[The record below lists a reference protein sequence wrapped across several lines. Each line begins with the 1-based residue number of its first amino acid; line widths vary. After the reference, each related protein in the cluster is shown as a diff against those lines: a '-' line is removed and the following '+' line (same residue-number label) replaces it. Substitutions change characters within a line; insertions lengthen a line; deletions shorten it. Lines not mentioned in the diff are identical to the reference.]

1 MLPLDQEPSGER
13 KFIADVHLGRLAK
26 YLRLC
31 GFDTLYGMSLTDRAI
46 INLSLAE
53 DRIILSRDK
62 ELLQNRHVIQSFRI
76 MSAEPVEQLKEVL
89 NRFDL
94 RNNLHPFTR
103 CTICNGEVAGVVKE
117 EIDKALQPKTR
128 NYYDEFKK
136 CTSCGKIYW
145 EGSHYERMK
154 EFVNSLVSSQQ
165 SAVGSQLSAVGSHQ
179 SPITNNQ

>member
-1 MLPLDQEPSGER
+1 LDQEPYGET

-31 GFDTLYGMSLTDRAI
+31 GFDTLYGMTLTDRAI

-62 ELLQNRHVIQSFRI
+62 ELLQNRHVIQSYRI

-89 NRFDL
+89 IRFDL
-94 RNNLHPFTR
+94 MNILHPFTR
-103 CTICNGEVAGVVKE
+103 CMECNYLLADVAKI
-117 EIDKALQPKTR
+117 EIMDRLLPKTR
-128 NYYDEFKK
+128 DFFEVFKK
-136 CTSCGKIYW
+136 CSGCGKIYW

-154 EFVNSLVSSQQ
+154 NFLMINVLHSV
-165 SAVGSQLSAVGSHQ
+165 
-179 SPITNNQ
+179 

>member
-1 MLPLDQEPSGER
+1 MLPLDQEPYGET

-31 GFDTLYGMSLTDRAI
+31 GFDTLYGMTLTDRAI

-62 ELLQNRHVIQSFRI
+62 ELLQNRHVIQSYRI

-89 NRFDL
+89 NRYDL
-94 RNNLHPFTR
+94 IKNLNPFTR
-103 CTICNGEVAGVVKE
+103 CMECNHMLADVSKE
-117 EIDKALQPKTR
+117 EIIERLPPKTR
-128 NYYDEFKK
+128 NFYHVFKK
-136 CTSCGKIYW
+136 CSGCGKIYW

-154 EFVNSLVSSQQ
+154 NFLMINVLNSL
-165 SAVGSQLSAVGSHQ
+165 
-179 SPITNNQ
+179 

>member
-1 MLPLDQEPSGER
+1 LTEVLPLDQEPRGER

-31 GFDTLYGMSLTDRAI
+31 GFDTLYGMALTDRAI

-62 ELLQNRHVIQSFRI
+62 ELLQNRHVIQSYRI

-94 RNNLHPFTR
+94 MNILHPFTR
-103 CTICNGEVAGVVKE
+103 CTICNGEVASVIKE
-117 EIDKALQPKTR
+117 EIDKVLQPKTR
-128 NYYDEFKK
+128 NYYNDFKK
-136 CTSCGKIYW
+136 CTSCGNIYW
-145 EGSHYERMK
+145 EGSHYEKMK
-154 EFVNSLVSSQQ
+154 KFVNSL
-165 SAVGSQLSAVGSHQ
+165 
-179 SPITNNQ
+179 ITNH